1 MDQSQKEIKRIRTA
15 ANVGLYGSLLLCI
28 ATVAEHYLD
37 KYVWAREITAN
48 EYTRRLFLMVGL
60 VLAVLD
66 IALALFTMR
75 KQTPRLRQMDTVEEK
90 LSAYRR
96 LVGTIYYSS
105 LIVVLIVSAIIVITH
120 ENTMIMLLLLLFVT
134 LVLNYPNMYKMKA
147 DMGLLDNEM
156 ADLFGNDYIRDKG
169 EGGSTENTNAEQ

>member
-1 MDQSQKEIKRIRTA
+1 MDQTQKEIKRIRTA

-28 ATVAEHYLD
+28 ATVAEYYLS
-37 KYVWAREITAN
+37 KYVWLREITSN
-48 EYTRRLFLMVGL
+48 DYTRRLFLMVGL
-60 VLAVLD
+60 VLD

-105 LIVVLIVSAIIVITH
+105 LIVVLIVSAIIIITH

>member
-1 MDQSQKEIKRIRTA
+1 MDQNQKEIKRIRTA

-105 LIVVLIVSAIIVITH
+105 LIVVLIVSAIIIITH